1 MGRPLSRQKQ
11 LLSPKILRPPK
22 IRREYLRLVTTH
34 RKSIIRQL
42 RKNFL
47 AKSSSG
53 SVIQCQVN
61 YHGDLAA
68 VLCTELQFV
77 GL

>member
-22 IRREYLRLVTTH
+22 IRREYLRLVIR
-34 RKSIIRQL
+34 RKSIIREL
-42 RKNFL
+42 PKNFL